1 MPNAVVHLKAIPAV
15 AETIAETIAQNGAGE
30 SVQLEALP
38 KTAAKVPK
46 KKPTLVKIDA
56 VAAAPARKVNTAATP
71 APAVNLLTLL
81 AAQKAAFL
89 EEGAP
94 SATARRQKLK
104 LLSRAVVAYQDR
116 IEKALS
122 ADFSSRARQESA
134 VVDILSSLESI
145 KYNHDH
151 LEGWMKPQKR
161 KPGLAFQPAS
171 AQVHYQ
177 PLGVIGIIS
186 PWNYPVHIT
195 LSGLAV
201 ALAAGNRVMLKLSE
215 HTPATSAL
223 MAEIIGALFERDEVA
238 VVLGDAAVGMAFSRL
253 PFDHLL
259 FTGGTGIGR
268 HVMRAAAET
277 LTPVTLELGGK
288 SPALIDAS
296 ANINDVAGQIAAGK
310 LFNAGQTCIAPDYV
324 LLPKGQID
332 AFTRAYKAT
341 VHKLYPTLAKNPDYT
356 ALINVQQYDRLTGW
370 LAQAAAAGAKV
381 HAINPA
387 GEKLLPAG
395 RKIAPT
401 LVFNVSDDTPLGRE
415 EIFGPILLV
424 IGYDSLDEAI
434 RHVNARPRPLALYVF
449 SKSEAAIDKVLHS
462 TIAGGVT
469 VNGTLLH
476 YAQDD
481 LPFGGVGASGIGA
494 YHGEEGFRRFSHAK
508 AVFRQPLL
516 NATPLLRPPYGRLI
530 NSILP
535 LMIRRATL

>member
-1 MPNAVVHLKAIPAV
+1 MPNTVTHLKIVPTADAASEDVVVEITPVLPDTIVEIASKPTKAARKKPRVAKPA
-15 AETIAETIAQNGAGE
+15 
-30 SVQLEALP
+30 L
-38 KTAAKVPK
+38 AAK
-46 KKPTLVKIDA
+46 A
-56 VAAAPARKVNTAATP
+56 EQATASSGLMS
-71 APAVNLLTLL
+71 LLK
-81 AAQKAAFL
+81 AQQAAFL
-89 EEGAP
+89 AEGSP
-94 SATARRQKLK
+94 SASARQQKLK

-116 IEKALS
+116 LEKALS

-151 LEGWMKPQKR
+151 LVGWMKPQR
-161 KPGLAFQPAS
+161 RTPGLAFQPAS

-215 HTPATSAL
+215 HTPKTSAV
-223 MAEIIGALFERDEVA
+223 MAELIGALFQPDEVA
-238 VVLGDAAVGMAFSRL
+238 VVLGDAAVGVAFSQL

-268 HVMRAAAET
+268 HVMRAAAEN
-277 LTPVTLELGGK
+277 LVPVTLELGGK
-288 SPALIDAS
+288 SPAVVDISADID
-296 ANINDVAGQIAAGK
+296 DVAGQVAAGK

-324 LLPKGQID
+324 LLPREKIA
-332 AFTRAYKAT
+332 AFTKAYTAT
-341 VHKLYPTLAKNPDYT
+341 VHKLYPRLAKNPDYT
-356 ALINVQQYDRLTGW
+356 AIINTQQYERLTNG
-370 LAQAAAAGAKV
+370 LKQAEAAGARV
-381 HAINPA
+381 QAINPA

-401 LVFNVSDDTPLGRE
+401 LVFNISEDTPLGRD

-424 IGYDSLDEAI
+424 IGYDALDEAI
-434 RHVNARPRPLALYVF
+434 RHVNAKPRPLALYVF
-449 SKSEAAIDKVLHS
+449 SKSEVAIDQVLQS
-462 TIAGGVT
+462 TIVGGVT

-508 AVFRQPLL
+508 AVFRQPAL
-516 NATPLLRPPYGRLI
+516 NATPLLRPPYGLLI
-530 NSILP
+530 NTVLS